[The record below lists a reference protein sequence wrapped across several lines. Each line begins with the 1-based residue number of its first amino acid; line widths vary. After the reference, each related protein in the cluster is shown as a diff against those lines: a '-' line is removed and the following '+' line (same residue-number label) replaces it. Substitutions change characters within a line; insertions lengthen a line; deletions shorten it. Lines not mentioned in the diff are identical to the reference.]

1 MSTSTEPA
9 TVPRPFFISAST
21 GTNRRSYRCYNCS
34 HSFHVSP
41 AGATNALSPSSFRCP
56 RCYHRHLLPNHT
68 ISPPPP
74 IAPLPPPPPPPM
86 PPPMNS
92 IQSPGSNVSPYYT
105 SDDSDSD
112 YDYDS
117 DSSLLSFTSPN
128 FYTSTPAL
136 RSFVNSLPM
145 KILPPNSTPSL
156 QSCSICLDDF
166 EINPNTERPVN
177 ELPCE
182 HYFHKDCISEWLQ
195 RNYTC
200 PLCRFKLPI
209 EPHQEEQSTQ
219 LVEDHDAVLP
229 LDLAPRGERIL
240 SRVTGIQSF
249 GASAAANSGR
259 LILSLSAGI
268 RNRSGHHVTED
279 EEGDTL
285 MVDA

>member
-9 TVPRPFFISAST
+9 THHHPFSTTASA

-34 HSFHVSP
+34 HSFHISP
-41 AGATNALSPSSFRCP
+41 AGATNSLSPSSFRCP
-56 RCYHRHLLPNHT
+56 RCHHRHLLPHHT
-68 ISPPPP
+68 ISPSPP
-74 IAPLPPPPPPPM
+74 IAPPPPPTPPPM
-86 PPPMNS
+86 RPPMNS
-92 IQSPGSNVSPYYT
+92 NHTPGSNVSPYYT

-117 DSSLLSFTSPN
+117 DSSLLSFTSSN

-145 KILPPNSTPSL
+145 KVFLPNTTPSL
-156 QSCSICLDDF
+156 QSCSICLEDF
-166 EINPNTERPVN
+166 EINPNTDTPVN

-182 HYFHKDCISEWLQ
+182 HYFHKDCIAEWLK
-195 RNYTC
+195 RHYTC

-209 EPHQEEQSTQ
+209 EPHQEEHPTQ
-219 LVEDHDAVLP
+219 LVEDRDAVFP
-229 LDLAPRGERIL
+229 LDLAPRGERL
-240 SRVTGIQSF
+240 QSRATGIRRF
-249 GASAAANSGR
+249 GASAAANSDR
-259 LILSLSAGI
+259 LILSLNVGI
-268 RNRSGHHVTED
+268 RNGSVFDVMQD